1 MSLTIESPFSFQKL
15 LDGLLGQ
22 FDKAVDELYPDRA
35 APPVPRALPLEAYTG
50 TYFHPGYLNMTIT
63 TNDEGEE
70 GRLLRAVREDFVW
83 QMTFD
88 FVHASGEYWA
98 VLIDMKDSPNRLNGQ
113 VAKAEF
119 RVGPDGKVSA
129 LVAEFLEEGS
139 EGIITFDKIA

>member
-1 MSLTIESPFSFQKL
+1 
-15 LDGLLGQ
+15 
-22 FDKAVDELYPDRA
+22 
-35 APPVPRALPLEAYTG
+35 
-50 TYFHPGYLNMTIT
+50 MTIT
-63 TNDEGEE
+63 TNDGEEE
-70 GRLLRAVREDFVW
+70 GRLRAVREDFVW